1 MRVRI
6 TPSFI
11 VAVLALV
18 VACTGSAWAGMV
30 VGSQHAGL
38 QQSGQHVTSR
48 LAASKCPKTT
58 TKIAGLCVDKKS
70 TAPKSFQAAN
80 LACSGRNGRLLGESE
95 FVILRNRILN
105 HPARYRWADGQ
116 FNQYEF
122 LSDWGSSAN
131 ELFPQATDL
140 GGNNFGDA
148 SAQTFH
154 FRCVTYP

>member
-38 QQSGQHVTSR
+38 QQSGQHVASR
-48 LAASKCPKTT
+48 LAAPKCPKTT

-70 TAPKSFQAAN
+70 SPASSYQAAN
-80 LACSGRNGRLLGESE
+80 LTCSGRNGRILGESE
-95 FVILRNRILN
+95 FLILRTRILN
-105 HPARYRWADGQ
+105 HPNRFRWADGQ
-116 FNQYEF
+116 FNSYEY
-122 LSDWGSSAN
+122 LSDWGSSGSD
-131 ELFPQATDL
+131 LFPQATDL
-140 GGNNFGDA
+140 GTNTFGDA
-148 SAQTFH
+148 SAQNFH
-154 FRCVTYP
+154 FRCVTSP